1 MDKASADLANVA
13 TGSRLK
19 YRAKGGKVNMCK
31 AIDDLRN
38 RSLEEGR
45 EKGIEEGIKEG
56 RKEGIKEGREEAQLT
71 AIKNIMQSLKMTAK
85 QAMEVLK
92 VPGSEQEKYLAK
104 L

>member
-1 MDKASADLANVA
+1 MDKASADLVNAA

-45 EKGIEEGIKEG
+45 EIGIEEGKIEG
-56 RKEGIKEGREEAQLT
+56 LKEGREEAQLT
-71 AIKNIMQSLKMTAK
+71 AIKNIMQSLKITAK

-92 VPGSEQEKYLAK
+92 VPSSEQGKYMAK